1 MRPAVYN
8 MQKKLLVWISIV
20 TLHPAA
26 LIAAAKPRSGA
37 HAADYAARAREI
49 AAELTARKFKSV
61 FAQFD
66 AALAARMPEKTLR
79 EAWTQFFATQGGT
92 AKISYSPVAEHSE
105 ESTVTVTYL
114 FVPAAS
120 TPNVFNIVL
129 TFDTTGLLADL
140 RFAPR
145 SEEESRLIFGLIW
158 TAPPYANPSKFHE
171 VSVTISDGQWH
182 LPGILTLPNGKGPF
196 PAVVLLSGAGPQD
209 ADETTGFNK
218 PLKDIAWGLATDGI
232 AALRYP
238 KRTYVYGAKS
248 SANPQDFTVKDEYI
262 DDARAAVALL
272 AEHKGIDSKE
282 IFIAG
287 YGEGGYIAPRIAA
300 GDSQIAGIIILNG
313 NMRPIEQVVASVFER
328 ALKRQSHR
336 TCVQTYPSY
345 DSRGIENT
353 APAAQ
358 SVYPCPP
365 KDLADLQ
372 KMIHDTQEQVK
383 AIESP
388 NLKPGRNVE
397 FLGMTFPSYYFLDLR
412 GYNPGRTAA
421 NLKVPIFV
429 AQGRDDPLVTKT
441 DFNTWKKALAGHRNI
456 TFKWYRSLDASSS
469 SGIPYTVGLAPLV
482 FTEPILP
489 AHVSAKVIHDL
500 TSWIH
505 SH

>member
-1 MRPAVYN
+1 MLFWV
-8 MQKKLLVWISIV
+8 VVV

-37 HAADYAARAREI
+37 QTADYEARAREI
-49 AAELTARKFKSV
+49 AAELAARKFKKV

-66 AALAARMPEKTLR
+66 PALAARMPDKTLR
-79 EAWTQFFATQGGT
+79 AAWTQFFATQGGT
-92 AKISYSPVAEHSE
+92 GKISYSAVAEQSE

-120 TPNVFNIVL
+120 IPNVFNIVL
-129 TFDTTGLLADL
+129 TFDNTGLLADL
-140 RFAPR
+140 HFAPATK
-145 SEEESRLIFGLIW
+145 EESTSILGLIW
-158 TAPPYANPSKFHE
+158 RAPPYAHPSKFHE
-171 VSVTISDGQWH
+171 VSVTISDGQWR

-196 PAVVLLSGAGPQD
+196 PAVVFLSGAGPQD

-272 AEHKGIDSKE
+272 AARTDINSRK
-282 IFIAG
+282 IFLTG
-287 YGEGGYIAPRIAA
+287 HGEGGYIAPRVAA
-300 GDSQIAGIIILNG
+300 GDSQIAGIIILDG
-313 NMRPIEQVVASVFER
+313 NTRPIEKVIADVFEH
-328 ALKRQSHR
+328 ALKRQSAR
-336 TCVQTYPSY
+336 FCIQTYPSY
-345 DSRGIENT
+345 DRRGIENT

-358 SVYPCPP
+358 SLYPCPP
-365 KDLADLQ
+365 KDLADTQ
-372 KMIHDTQEQVK
+372 KMLHDTREQVK
-383 AIESP
+383 AIEGP
-388 NLKPGRNVE
+388 NLKPGRSVQ
-397 FLGMTFPSYYFLDLR
+397 FLGMTFPSSYFLDLR

-421 NLKVPIFV
+421 SLKVPIFV
-429 AQGRDDPLVTKT
+429 AQGRDTPLVTKT
-441 DFNTWKKALAGHRNI
+441 DFNGWKKALAGRRNI
-456 TFKWYRSLDASSS
+456 TFKRYRFLDTTSSP
-469 SGIPYTVGLAPLV
+469 GIPYTIGLAPLV
-482 FTEPILP
+482 FTESILA

-500 TSWIH
+500 TTWIH